1 VTTGCIR
8 RALLAGALFVSAAVC
23 FADTVRVA
31 LVLDGDSLR
40 LTDGREVRLI
50 GINTPEHGKDGKAEE
65 PLAREARVL
74 LKRLVEGK
82 EIRLAYDHER
92 QDRYRRTLAH
102 AFLSDGTSVQQAM
115 LGEGLAVVIA
125 IPPNL
130 AHLDRYLRAETE
142 ARRMRRGVWG
152 DAFYQPRD
160 VRQLGAHDTGFHFV
174 SGRVQRVGRSR
185 FSIYLDLDDRFALA
199 IPQQHWYHFGG
210 DPKRFIGKHVIA
222 RGWVT
227 AQENRLRLRLSH
239 PAMLQLID

>member
-1 VTTGCIR
+1 VTIGWIR
-8 RALLAGALFVSAAVC
+8 RALVAGALFVSATC

-31 LVLDGDSLR
+31 HVLDGDSLR

-65 PLAREARVL
+65 PLARTARVL

-82 EIRLAYDHER
+82 EIHLAYDHER
-92 QDRYRRTLAH
+92 QDRYRRTLVH
-102 AFLSDGTSVQQAM
+102 ASLTDGTSVQQAM
-115 LGEGLAVVIA
+115 LREGAAVVIA

-130 AHLDRYLRAETE
+130 ARLDLYLRAETE
-142 ARRMRRGVWG
+142 ARRMQRGVWA
-152 DAFYQPRD
+152 DTFYQPRD
-160 VRQLGAHDTGFHFV
+160 AQRFDTRDTGFRFV
-174 SGRVQRVGRSR
+174 SGRVQRLGRGR
-185 FSIYLDLDDRFALA
+185 YSIYLDLGDRFTLV
-199 IPQQHWYHFGG
+199 IPQQHWHHFGG